1 MHSPGVLVSFSGAEI
16 RRTVCSHRLSLCPQH
31 DMPRHARH
39 GLPRRPRHA
48 CAFFTQ
54 RYLPT
59 AWTRRTSLSLCAR
72 RVRSHGRPKKWTCI
86 AVHGSSRCVIPL
98 LCQENVAMSAHYG
111 ACVNG
116 TSADQLRAQ
125 RRTRTA
131 HLQRGP
137 CCSCGRRPRRP
148 THSVR
153 ASGHP
158 WSMTLFVR
166 CVLYHPTCVSTFTLT
181 YGFLHPSISA
191 KIPCRICGRR
201 SMPILNGSDW
211 PCGHLRAFERT
222 TAAITALLCTNHLLQ
237 ARPAHLYK

>member
-1 MHSPGVLVSFSGAEI
+1 MAAACSCFLYSKIPTNSLDSSAVLVAL
-16 RRTVCSHRLSLCPQH
+16 RT
-31 DMPRHARH
+31 
-39 GLPRRPRHA
+39 
-48 CAFFTQ
+48 
-54 RYLPT
+54 
-59 AWTRRTSLSLCAR
+59 AR
-72 RVRSHGRPKKWTCI
+72 RVAWATGKVDLYRGTWW
-86 AVHGSSRCVIPL
+86 SSRCVIPL